1 MIENNGSLKGYP
13 NAKEIELENPT
24 IFMEKKVDYLIPAA
38 IEKSINKSNA
48 PKL

>member
-1 MIENNGSLKGYP
+1 MNENNGSLKGYP

-38 IEKSINKSNA
+38 VEKSINKTNA